1 LLPADL
7 ENYLYEISRV
17 LKPGGRC
24 LLTYFLLNAE
34 SAHLLD
40 AGQSQLPF
48 KHHSGVYRTITPH
61 RPEDAICYDEKFVLG
76 LHEKYGLEVLQP
88 VYYGSWCNRSKALS
102 HQDVIVAAK
111 PRRLSIP
118 KPRITSLDRMRL
130 ALRRALYGRVVTP
143 LRRLGGRSAT
153 TEIGR
158 HVKARRSA

>member
-1 LLPADL
+1 
-7 ENYLYEISRV
+7 
-17 LKPGGRC
+17 
-24 LLTYFLLNAE
+24 
-34 SAHLLD
+34 D

-61 RPEDAICYDEKFVLG
+61 RPEDAICYDEKFVFG
-76 LHEKYGLEVLQP
+76 LHKKYGLEVRQP

-102 HQDVIVAAK
+102 HQDVIVANKARK
-111 PRRLSIP
+111 LSIP
-118 KPRITSLDRMRL
+118 KPHIPSLDRMRL
-130 ALRRALYGRVVTP
+130 ALRRAFYGRLVTP